1 MSISAMPPCQAAC
14 PIHTDVRGYV
24 AALAEGDIEEAI
36 RIIREVNPFPSVC
49 GRICTRTCESACR
62 RAQVDEPIAIA
73 SLKRYAA
80 DHTKKIKHDR
90 PRGPFYNEKIAV
102 VGGGPSG
109 LTAAHDLSLLGYKV
123 TVFEAAKELG
133 GMLSRGIPEYR
144 LPRSVVKRD
153 IDYILSLGIQVKTGK
168 TLGRD
173 FTIDKLLKKYHAVF
187 LALGSER
194 SIFPKCKGVEL
205 PGIITAVEFLKQV
218 SKGERPH
225 LGKNVVVVGGGHTAV
240 DAARTCLRLGS
251 TNVTIVYRRT
261 IKEMPAG
268 KTEAEEALHEGITIE
283 YLTAPVEFIGNGKV
297 REVKCVRMQLAD
309 PGQSRQSRLVPIENS
324 EFEIKA
330 DSVILA
336 IGYNPMTDTIQEI
349 EVLSGKKGTIII
361 KDDTGAT
368 NIKGV
373 FAGGDVVT
381 GPMSVIKAIASGKKV
396 ADSIHRYL
404 RNLPPKEIEEPM
416 VLRSLDEKIVNLVV
430 KAMREKMPAI
440 PVEKRLKSFEE
451 VDQGFSKKQVFNESR
466 RCLQCGAGAVI
477 SDECVACF
485 NCVMVCPYG
494 VPVAGEDRAKID
506 ISQCQACGVCAAECP
521 SSAIDVRLEPR
532 EQSRRKLE
540 EALKSAKK
548 ESPEDFSIEFYCQY
562 QEPETPPTPQKRKK
576 AKQYTV
582 GKPCMARIGVKQ
594 LLQPFEEG
602 AKQVEIYKC
611 EQDDCRFTGCDE
623 WIIKHIE
630 NAQKIL
636 GQIGMDTGKLK
647 FVKYSQENS
656 KEKKKQ

>member
-36 RIIREVNPFPSVC
+36 RIVREVNPFPSVC

-62 RAQVDEPIAIA
+62 RAQVDDPIAIA

-90 PRGPFYNEKIAV
+90 PPGPFYNEKIAV

-109 LTAAHDLSLLGYKV
+109 LTSAHDLSLLGYKV

-144 LPRSVVKRD
+144 LPRSVV
-153 IDYILSLGIQVKTGK
+153 
-168 TLGRD
+168 

-225 LGKNVVVVGGGHTAV
+225 LGKDVVVVGGGHTAV

-251 TNVTIVYRRT
+251 KNVTIVYRRT
-261 IKEMPAG
+261 LKEMPAG
-268 KTEAEEALHEGITIE
+268 KTEAEEALHEGIHLE

-297 REVKCVRMQLAD
+297 TEVKCVRMQLAD
-309 PGQSRQSRLVPIENS
+309 PGQSRRSRLVPIEDS

-330 DSVILA
+330 DAVILA
-336 IGYNPMTDTIQEI
+336 IGYNPMTDTIKEI

-404 RNLPPKEIEEPM
+404 RNLPPRETEEPV
-416 VLRSLDEKIVNLVV
+416 VLRPLDEKIVSLVV
-430 KAMREKMPAI
+430 KSMREKMPAI
-440 PVEKRLKSFEE
+440 PVQKRMKSFEE
-451 VDQGFSKKQVFNESR
+451 VDRGFSKKQVFNESR

-506 ISQCQACGVCAAECP
+506 ISQCQACGVCASECP

-532 EQSRRKLE
+532 ERSRKKLQK
-540 EALKSAKK
+540 ALEHARK

-576 AKQYTV
+576 SRQYPV

-602 AKQVEIYKC
+602 AKEVEIYKC

-647 FVKYSQENS
+647 FVKYSQEKS
-656 KEKKKQ
+656 KEKKKQKKK